1 MPLRYPTTS
10 KTLLEK
16 IASGDEIGW
25 NEFYRRYS
33 PIVKALAKFKGL
45 NDADADDVCQQ
56 VMMQFFKQSRTFR
69 FDPGMA
75 RFRTYFGTI
84 VSRRIADCYR
94 RKREMPSDK
103 IEISSDEIETE
114 KLFMDEWRK
123 MVLKEAE
130 QELKNAVEPRTW
142 QAYELYAVQG
152 RPAEK
157 VAVYLDCS
165 VNQVYQAKK
174 RCFAKMREIL
184 QRMNEEDPD
193 LQMELSRYGL

>member
-1 MPLRYPTTS
+1 
-10 KTLLEK
+10 
-16 IASGDEIGW
+16 
-25 NEFYRRYS
+25 
-33 PIVKALAKFKGL
+33 
-45 NDADADDVCQQ
+45 
-56 VMMQFFKQSRTFR
+56 
-69 FDPGMA
+69 
-75 RFRTYFGTI
+75 
-84 VSRRIADCYR
+84 
-94 RKREMPSDK
+94 MPSDK